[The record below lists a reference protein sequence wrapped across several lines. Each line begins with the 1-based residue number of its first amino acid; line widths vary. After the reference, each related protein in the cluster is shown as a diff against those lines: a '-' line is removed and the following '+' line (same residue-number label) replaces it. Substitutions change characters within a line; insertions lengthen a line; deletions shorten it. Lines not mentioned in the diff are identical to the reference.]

1 MRLPLLSQSILGV
14 LLVAG
19 CGLDGGPSPTPVS
32 VPPAPSSAPTPSAAP
47 TPEPSTA
54 VDASGTIDPA
64 NFVATI
70 DNPWYPLLP
79 GTTFHYRGTTGGEPT
94 TDTYEVT
101 TETKVVAGVTTTVIR
116 DTVRVRGVVSE
127 RTEDWFAQ
135 DVDGNVWYFGEA
147 TAELNRKGKVLN
159 THGSWEAG
167 VDGAEP
173 GIFMPAEPAVGESFA
188 QEHFPGE
195 AEDWFVVMFTGT
207 RVTVPAGTY
216 KDALVT
222 GEWTPLEPGVVGEK
236 TYVQGVGQVME
247 RDISGGDE
255 TLRLV
260 RVTGP

>member
-1 MRLPLLSQSILGV
+1 MRRTLLSQSIVGV

-19 CGLDGGPSPTPVS
+19 CGLDSGPSPTAAS
-32 VPPAPSSAPTPSAAP
+32 APSSPPS
-47 TPEPSTA
+47 PSTA
-54 VDASGTIDPA
+54 RTPGPSSAVDTTVAIDPA

-94 TDTYEVT
+94 TDTYAVT
-101 TETKVVAGVTTTVIR
+101 KETKVVAGVTTTVIR

-127 RTEDWFAQ
+127 RTEDWYAQ
-135 DVDGNVWYFGEA
+135 DKDGNVWYFGEA
-147 TAELNRKGKVLN
+147 TAEVNRKGKVLN
-159 THGSWEAG
+159 TDGSWEAG
-167 VDGAEP
+167 VDGAAP
-173 GIFMPAEPAVGESFA
+173 GIFMTANPTVGQSFA
-188 QEHFPGE
+188 QEHFPGQ

-216 KDALVT
+216 KGALVT
-222 GEWTPLEPGVVGEK
+222 GEWTPLEPGVVSEK
-236 TYVQGVGQVME
+236 TYAKGVGQVME

-260 RVTGP
+260 KVTGP